1 MRELVRNL
9 GVMFVALSFAMCTI
23 PPPAM
28 VDAANEDDA
37 ARAVELL
44 SHCDTVVAA
53 APVKAPAAAAASARV
68 AAVVPAAAGVRALRR
83 SGATTAA
90 AATARARAVTAD
102 TAAADSPADDGAE
115 VAQAESP
122 VPEPSPSASGSP
134 TPVPYAPPPVAPN
147 GPQILLPPR
156 PSPSPGAVTPPPVPT
171 PTPGPSGSP
180 GPVIITPETVPPSS
194 SPIPLTTP
202 SSGPVGA
209 SPSPSPSAPPQG
221 EVLDPNSYAIL
232 GDKLTG
238 VNKPGQPYDL
248 DGHVNVFYQDGVLGG
263 DHAHYD
269 GKRYIDVTG
278 NTFVKNRSG
287 DTVLYAD
294 TVRFDQTTQKATLI
308 RGRGE
313 STQGV
318 ETGKLHFAGTT
329 MVTDRNGVTH
339 VERAN
344 ITTCENPRGGYH
356 LESKTLDVYPGDK
369 AVARSAVLFL
379 GALAIFYLPVV
390 VISLRHDEPGTRRQP
405 GFLPLIGYSATEGFY
420 VKARIGFSP
429 SDYYYGYYR
438 VEEYTKIGL
447 GLGYVGTLIRKD
459 GRRKTDVNFF
469 RMKNKVDGSNSN
481 NLTLNDD
488 EAFSRSL
495 RGKFALNYTG
505 NYGPLVSLPPQFDLQ
520 AGVSHGSERGNT
532 QNYSFH
538 RSSTGTLSSSNDYGF
553 SDHRAFSS
561 RLSNDFTFSLTR
573 SASLGYPI
581 TSALHFGTE
590 THFQGR
596 SYDYDLV
603 YDRSDTTIPTALQ
616 KEPELTIHPHDP
628 LFPRFKWFPVTAQYT
643 LGIYGDPEAQPSID
657 KLGLTTSKGEA
668 RLSLGPALAHFLASD
683 FSANV
688 TVQQD
693 AYGTGDMKAQ
703 IGQHATLTTSLWNHM
718 VNIITYDETHVNGP
732 FAEPFKMLD
741 VVGNGTKEASDNLRV
756 FNSDIYT
763 VSLTASTFFN
773 RQAQSVGYQITS
785 RPSPR
790 SSLAL
795 GGSFLPGPGNG
806 FDRTSVQLATPFGYQ
821 SDLQFSTFVDWKNHA
836 RLESK
841 NIYYRHIVGNCYEI
855 RLSYSEDLKQVTA
868 TVDLLAF
875 PSHAVNFGIG
885 QTSLGSII
893 PQSLSTSSFGY

>member
-1 MRELVRNL
+1 MRALLRNL
-9 GVMFVALSFAMCTI
+9 GVTCVALSFALCSI
-23 PPPAM
+23 PPPM
-28 VDAANEDDA
+28 TVDAANEDDA

-44 SHCDTVVAA
+44 TRCAA
-53 APVKAPAAAAASARV
+53 APTSAAAAAEHVPAAAARVQATVLRAR
-68 AAVVPAAAGVRALRR
+68 
-83 SGATTAA
+83 S
-90 AATARARAVTAD
+90 ATARAQAVTQDARD
-102 TAAADSPADDGAE
+102 EE
-115 VAQAESP
+115 VAQAQSP
-122 VPEPSPSASGSP
+122 APEPSPSASGSP

-147 GPQILLPPR
+147 GPQILVPPK
-156 PSPSPGAVTPPPVPT
+156 PSPSPGTVTPPPVPT
-171 PTPGPSGSP
+171 ASPAPSGSP

-194 SPIPLTTP
+194 SPIPLATP
-202 SSGPVGA
+202 SSGPIVA
-209 SPSPSPSAPPQG
+209 SPSPSPSAAPQG

-238 VNKPGQPYDL
+238 ENKPGAPYDM

-269 GKRYIDVTG
+269 GTRYIDVTG
-278 NTFVKNRSG
+278 NTFVRNRAG
-287 DTVLYAD
+287 DTTLYAD
-294 TVRFDQTTQKATLI
+294 TVRFDQATQKATLI

-318 ETGKLHFAGTT
+318 ETGKLHFSGTT

-356 LESKTLDVYPGDK
+356 MESKTLDVYPGDK

-405 GFLPLIGYSATEGFY
+405 GFIPLVGYSSTEGFW

-447 GLGYVGTLIRKD
+447 GLGYVGTLVRKD

-481 NLTLNDD
+481 NLTVDD
-488 EAFSRSL
+488 EEAFSRSL
-495 RGKFALNYTG
+495 RGKFNLNYTG
-505 NYGPLVSLPPQFDLQ
+505 NYGPLVSLPPQYDL
-520 AGVSHGSERGNT
+520 AAAISHGNERGDA

-538 RSSTGTLSSSNDYGF
+538 RSSTGSLSSSNDYGF
-553 SDHRAFSS
+553 TDHRAFST

-573 SASLGYPI
+573 SASIGYPI
-581 TSALHFGTE
+581 TSALHFETQ

-603 YDRSDTTIPTALQ
+603 YDREDTTTPSYLQ
-616 KEPELTIHPHDP
+616 REPELTIRPHDP
-628 LFPRFKWFPVTAQYT
+628 LFPRLKWLPVTAQYT
-643 LGIYGDPEAQPSID
+643 LGIYGDPQAQPSLD

-668 RLSLGPALAHFLASD
+668 RLSLGPALAHFLDSD
-683 FSANV
+683 LSANV

-693 AYGTGDMKAQ
+693 AYGTGDLKAQ
-703 IGQHATLTTSLWNHM
+703 IGQHATLTTSLWNHL
-718 VNIITYDETHVNGP
+718 VNTITYDESHVNGP
-732 FAEPFKMLD
+732 FAEPFKSLD
-741 VVGNGTKEASDNLRV
+741 VVGQGSKEASDNLRV

-790 SSLAL
+790 SSLSL
-795 GGSFLPGPGNG
+795 GGNFTPGPGNG

-821 SDLQFSTFVDWKNHA
+821 SDLQVSTFIDWRNHA
-836 RLESK
+836 RFESK

-855 RLSYSEDLKQVTA
+855 RLAYNEDLKQVTA

-875 PSHAVNFGIG
+875 PSHQLNFGIG